1 VYVSDLALTD
11 FRSYPEV
18 LLAFDPGVT
27 AFVGPN
33 GQGKTNLVES
43 LGYLATFSSHRV
55 AADAALVRA
64 GAQRAI
70 IQAKVVR
77 QERSSLL
84 ELELVAGKANR
95 ARFNRSPLPRA
106 RDLAGRLRTVLFAPE
121 DLSLIKGDPEGR
133 RRFLDELLVLLS
145 PKLAAVR
152 SDYERVIRQRN
163 ALLKSAGSQ
172 RRSGSTLDLRTLD
185 VWDDKAAAA
194 GAQLIA
200 ARVQLVNALRPHLAR
215 AYTQVSSGQSEAR
228 MFYRASVDRATAGT
242 QRSAPGRPAEPGPED
257 TEALTEAGV
266 VEARL
271 LEAMAHLRGKEIERG
286 VSLVGPHRDD
296 VELYLDDLPAKGY
309 ASHGESWSLAL
320 GLRLASYE
328 LLKADDDW
336 HEADE
341 PVLILDDVFAEL
353 DVRRRDRL
361 AELIA
366 PAEQVL
372 ITAAVAEDVPEAL
385 EGARVDVMGS
395 VATRVR

>member
-1 VYVSDLALTD
+1 MYVSDLALTD

-18 LLAFDPGVT
+18 LLALDPGVT

-55 AADAALVRA
+55 SADAALVRA

-77 QERSSLL
+77 DGRSSLL
-84 ELELVAGKANR
+84 ELEVVAGKANR

-121 DLSLIKGDPEGR
+121 DLSLVKGDPEGR

-163 ALLKSAGSQ
+163 ALLKSAGTQ
-172 RRSGSTLDLRTLD
+172 RRSGTKLDLRTLD
-185 VWDDKAAAA
+185 VWDDKAAVA
-194 GAQLIA
+194 GAQLVA
-200 ARVQLVNALRPHLAR
+200 ARVQLVNALRPHLAH

-228 MFYRASVDRATAGT
+228 MLYRASVDRAMVSTG
-242 QRSAPGRPAEPGPED
+242 RSAAGRPAEPGPED
-257 TEALTEAGV
+257 PEALTDAGV

-286 VSLVGPHRDD
+286 VSMVGPHRDEL
-296 VELYLDDLPAKGY
+296 ELYLDDLPAKGY

-336 HEADE
+336 HESSE

-353 DVRRRDRL
+353 DTRRRDRL

-372 ITAAVAEDVPEAL
+372 ITAAVAEDVPEVL

>member
-1 VYVSDLALTD
+1 
-11 FRSYPEV
+11 
-18 LLAFDPGVT
+18 
-27 AFVGPN
+27 
-33 GQGKTNLVES
+33 
-43 LGYLATFSSHRV
+43 
-55 AADAALVRA
+55 
-64 GAQRAI
+64 
-70 IQAKVVR
+70 
-77 QERSSLL
+77 LL

-121 DLSLIKGDPEGR
+121 DLSLVKGDPEGR

-163 ALLKSAGSQ
+163 ALLKSAGAQ
-172 RRSGSTLDLRTLD
+172 RRSGTSLDLRTLD

-228 MFYRASVDRATAGT
+228 MFYRASLERASAGSDRGSDRAAG
-242 QRSAPGRPAEPGPED
+242 PGPGSED
-257 TEALTEAGV
+257 LEALTEAGV

-296 VELYLDDLPAKGY
+296 LELFLDDLPAKGY

-336 HEADE
+336 HEAEE